1 MRKMLYLKSVGAP
14 ESLDSELQAAGWDL
28 HTASDTQQAR
38 LKISEHDFRIGL
50 AFFTFYDER
59 TDHDIE
65 EFFQSTSHIEWV
77 ALVSQECLQSPTFGK
92 HILRMFHDYHTLPP
106 EIPRLLSTL
115 GHAYGMAQVKNLI
128 VAHDGKLGEYE
139 MVGTSPS
146 MQKLFSNIRKIS
158 SVDAPVL
165 IAGESG
171 TGKELAALAI
181 HERSTRSGAAFV
193 AVNCGSLPTNLI
205 QSELFGHEKG
215 AFTGAHQRKIGRI
228 ESAAGGTLFLDEVG
242 DLALDLQVNLLRFLQ
257 EKTIER
263 VGGIDKIQV
272 DVRVIAATH
281 VNLENAVKEGRFRED
296 LYYRLNVL
304 HLEVPA
310 LRDREEDIELLARF
324 FFDKFAKEKN
334 RNVKGFRRD
343 ALQTINDYIWPGNVR
358 EMINRIRRA
367 MVMCENRLITSADLG
382 LDRRASQRRLVTLDE
397 ARNKAEKEAIQF
409 SLRTNRNNVSK
420 AARQLGVSRV
430 TLYRLMEKYE
440 ITPQAPTIPG

>member
-1 MRKMLYLKSVGAP
+1 MAVTRKLLYLKSADAP
-14 ESLDSELQAAGWDL
+14 DLLDSELHSAGWDVCV
-28 HTASDTQQAR
+28 AANVQQAR
-38 LKISEHDFRIGL
+38 LCISEHDFSVGL
-50 AFFTFYDER
+50 AFFAGYDER
-59 TDHDIE
+59 TDQDIE
-65 EFFQSTSHIEWV
+65 EFFHSSGHIEWI
-77 ALVSQECLQSPTFGK
+77 ALVVPACLRTPGFGK
-92 HILRMFHDYHTLPP
+92 HILRMFHDYHTMPLNMTH
-106 EIPRLLSTL
+106 LLGTL
-115 GHAYGMAQVKNLI
+115 GHAYGMAQVKKQVI
-128 VAHDGKLGEYE
+128 TQDGKLGEYE
-139 MVGTSPS
+139 MVGTCTV
-146 MQKLFSNIRKIS
+146 MQKLFSNIRKIG

-181 HERSTRSGAAFV
+181 HERSTRANGPFI
-193 AVNCGSLPTNLI
+193 AVNCGALPTNLI

-228 ESAAGGTLFLDEVG
+228 ESAAGGTLFLDEIG

-281 VNLENAVKEGRFRED
+281 INLEDAIKDGRFRED

-324 FFDKFAKEKN
+324 FFDKFTKEKN

-343 ALQTINDYIWPGNVR
+343 ALQTINDYSWPGNVR

-382 LDRRASQRRLVTLDE
+382 LDRRASQRHSTTLEE
-397 ARNKAEKEAIQF
+397 ARNKSEKEAIQF
-409 SLRTNRNNVSK
+409 SLRSNRNNISQ

-430 TLYRLMEKYE
+430 TLYRLMEKYQ
-440 ITPQAPTIPG
+440 INMQN